1 MKLSGHPVKTGQAR
15 REARGT
21 KWRAES
27 KPRNTVLIVPID
39 PAYKG
44 GLTGHLPITS
54 LKLGERRKPMTLKER
69 LDSGKFVVAVE
80 LQPPKGNDLS
90 ELYEYAEL
98 LKGRVDT
105 INVPDLQNAI
115 MRLGSL
121 SVCTLLK
128 AKGMEVIYN
137 LSCSDRNRLA
147 LQSELLN
154 ASALGLKNLLLLQ
167 GDQPSMGDHFETK
180 AVFDLDVTG
189 LLGAAKRLQ
198 EGYDLTGNDLQG
210 KPQFCVGT
218 QINAAAKG
226 HVLDLEIMD
235 MEKKIRMGVDFF
247 FTNSIYDATL
257 FEPFAKKVAHFK
269 VPIIV
274 GITLLKSVGM
284 ARYVNK
290 HVEGASIPDSIID
303 QLMKASDK
311 QKASIEIAGGLI
323 KALKPLCQG
332 VQIIPIGW
340 EKQVPALLDYVGL

>member
-1 MKLSGHPVKTGQAR
+1 MSF
-15 REARGT
+15 
-21 KWRAES
+21 
-27 KPRNTVLIVPID
+27 
-39 PAYKG
+39 
-44 GLTGHLPITS
+44 
-54 LKLGERRKPMTLKER
+54 KEQ
-69 LDSGKFVVAVE
+69 LESGKFVVVAE

-98 LKGRVDT
+98 LKGRVDAV
-105 INVPDLQNAI
+105 NVPDLQNAI

-128 AKGMEVIYN
+128 ARGMDVIYN

-147 LQSELLN
+147 LQSDLLN
-154 ASALGLKNLLLLQ
+154 ASALGLKNVLLLQ
-167 GDQPSMGDHFETK
+167 GGHPSIGDHFEAQ
-180 AVFDLDVTG
+180 AVYDLDVMG
-189 LLGAAKRLQ
+189 LLGSAKRLQ
-198 EGYDLTGNDLQG
+198 EGYDLMGNDLNG
-210 KPQFCVGT
+210 KPKFCVGT

-226 HVLDLEIMD
+226 HVLDLEVMD

-247 FTNSIYDATL
+247 FTNSIYDVSL
-257 FEPFAKKVAHFK
+257 LEPFVKKVAHFK
-269 VPIIV
+269 VPIMV

-340 EKQVPALLDYVGL
+340 EKQIPALLDYVGL